1 MTNNEDRPRGGLS
14 TGIGHLGVGVAQ
26 RMKICPYR
34 MRMGRLMRMNG
45 LINAFWVG

>member
-1 MTNNEDRPRGGLS
+1 MTNNEHKPRGGLG
-14 TGIGHLGVGVAQ
+14 TGIGHLSTGVAH
-26 RMKICPYR
+26 RRKIGPYR